1 MESKVNNDL
10 NVLDEINKGATM
22 GMDAIEFIE
31 KKVGDEKFRTVLNTE
46 YGKYQEISNRANDLY
61 AKFPTNKEPHE
72 TSAMTKIMTW
82 WGVQMKVM
90 TDQSNSNISE
100 LLMTG
105 TNMGIIEGRRL
116 INQNPDINKDI
127 HTLLCD
133 FVKMQED
140 SVEKLK
146 DFL

>member
-1 MESKVNNDL
+1 MDNNDL

-22 GMDAIEFIE
+22 GMDAIEFVE
-31 KKVGDEKFRTVLNTE
+31 KKVGDEKFRKVLNSE
-46 YGKYQEISNRANDLY
+46 YGQYKEISNRANDLY
-61 AKFPTNKEPHE
+61 SNFPTSKDPHE
-72 TSAMTKIMTW
+72 TSAMTKVMTW

-100 LLMTG
+100 LLLNG

-116 INQNPDINKDI
+116 INQNPNINKDI

-133 FVKMQED
+133 FVKMQEE
-140 SVEKLK
+140 SLEELK
-146 DFL
+146 NFL

>member
-1 MESKVNNDL
+1 MENEINNDL

-31 KKVGDEKFRTVLNTE
+31 KKVGDEKFRKVLNGE
-46 YGKYQEISNRANDLY
+46 YGKYQEISNRANNLY
-61 AKFPTNKEPHE
+61 SKLPTDKEAHE
-72 TSAMTKIMTW
+72 TGAMTKIMTW

-116 INQNPDINKDI
+116 INQNPHINKEI

-140 SVEKLK
+140 SVETLK
-146 DFL
+146 NFL

>member
-1 MESKVNNDL
+1 MNQNDL

-22 GMDAIEFIE
+22 GMDAIEFVE
-31 KKVGDEKFRTVLNTE
+31 KKVGDENFRTVLNSE
-46 YGKYQEISNRANDLY
+46 YGKYQEISNRVNNLY
-61 AKFPTNKEPHE
+61 NNSPTNKEPHE
-72 TSAMTKIMTW
+72 TSPMTKIMTW

-100 LLMTG
+100 LLLNG

-116 INQNPDINKDI
+116 INQNPNINSDV

-146 DFL
+146 NFL

>member
-1 MESKVNNDL
+1 MNNNDL
-10 NVLDEINKGATM
+10 NVLDEVNKGATM
-22 GMDAIEFIE
+22 GMDAIEFVE
-31 KKVGDEKFRTVLNTE
+31 KKVGDENFRKTLNAE
-46 YGKYQEISNRANDLY
+46 YSKYQEISNRANDLY
-61 AKFPTNKEPHE
+61 SKFPTDKEPHE
-72 TSAMTKIMTW
+72 TSAMNKIMTW

-100 LLMTG
+100 LLLNG

-133 FVKMQED
+133 FVKMQEE
-140 SVEKLK
+140 SAEKLK
-146 DFL
+146 NFL